1 MFQIPQFQLA
11 QIQKLELTGNTTFP
25 AAAIEKDLAIS
36 AVLQVVAAI
45 ELEGLSVGFGGGT
58 SLVKARGL
66 MDRLSEDVDLKLIV
80 SQEINRT
87 RRRAL
92 LRTHRDLL
100 LGALEDCGFSVGSTR
115 TKLEGQFRQFILEYQ
130 SHFSGGRFTSE
141 IQLELWQQIELLP
154 MERLRVQTILNAQ
167 LGEAEPHNLEM
178 QVVNLNETAAQKV
191 VALLVNVTH
200 ILERPKLVRHI
211 YDIWRISPENLTLD
225 LALQVFDYSLEELT
239 HRHAAISS
247 PIQGWKMLMLNLQ
260 SLRGNTVLRR
270 VFDVQISQ
278 VANRPVSAQD
288 AFEAFDSLAV
298 RLLQSSRHR
307 SQL

>member
-1 MFQIPQFQLA
+1 
-11 QIQKLELTGNTTFP
+11 
-25 AAAIEKDLAIS
+25 
-36 AVLQVVAAI
+36 
-45 ELEGLSVGFGGGT
+45 
-58 SLVKARGL
+58 
-66 MDRLSEDVDLKLIV
+66 
-80 SQEINRT
+80 
-87 RRRAL
+87 
-92 LRTHRDLL
+92 
-100 LGALEDCGFSVGSTR
+100 
-115 TKLEGQFRQFILEYQ
+115 
-130 SHFSGGRFTSE
+130 
-141 IQLELWQQIELLP
+141 
-154 MERLRVQTILNAQ
+154 
-167 LGEAEPHNLEM
+167 M

-225 LALQVFDYSLEELT
+225 LALQVFDYSLEELA